1 MVPENVCDLLWVVFV
16 VLAPR
21 PTPLLKI
28 CCHVFSGPEESAFIW
43 SGVELF
49 ISSFSRDGRAI
60 AQAEEGISQ
69 TIFKFVND

>member
-1 MVPENVCDLLWVVFV
+1 M
-16 VLAPR
+16 
-21 PTPLLKI
+21 
-28 CCHVFSGPEESAFIW
+28 FSGPEESAFIW

-69 TIFKFVND
+69 TIFVATSLIREVATMSSSV